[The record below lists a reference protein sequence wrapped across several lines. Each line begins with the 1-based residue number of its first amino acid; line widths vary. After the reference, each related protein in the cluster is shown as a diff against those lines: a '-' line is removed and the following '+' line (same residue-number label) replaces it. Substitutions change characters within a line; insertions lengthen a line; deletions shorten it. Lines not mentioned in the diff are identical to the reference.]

1 MFLPSYRYTPAITE
15 ALAEM
20 ERLCARFAAGGP
32 DLEGRVPAR
41 RAARARRAAGAARLD
56 GIAVDTAEAA
66 SILAGEA
73 GGPAA
78 PAARTAH
85 AVTAY
90 AFTLEQIAGDW
101 PANREITSLPIIAGL
116 NFFLTHDPARRGP
129 PPGLR
134 REPIA
139 LCDMRDGRP
148 LALTPPPA
156 AIRPALQELVG
167 WLHAARYAVASEIR
181 AAIACARILQ

>member
-41 RAARARRAAGAARLD
+41 RAAIARRAAGAARLD
-56 GIAVDTAEAA
+56 GITVDSAEAA
-66 SILAGEA
+66 RMLAGEA
-73 GGPAA
+73 GGYP
-78 PAARTAH
+78 ARTAH

-134 REPIA
+134 REATA

-156 AIRPALQELVG
+156 AIRPALQEL
-167 WLHAARYAVASEIR
+167 
-181 AAIACARILQ
+181 